1 MIVHRESRVFPYA
14 PPAVF
19 EIVADVERY
28 PEFLP
33 WVIGARILRR
43 GHNSFD
49 AEVLVGFKMI
59 RERYTSHV
67 ALNRP
72 HAIDV
77 RYTHGPFR
85 HLVNRWQFAASP
97 EGCRVDFYIEFEFR
111 SRILQKL
118 IGALFGEAVRKMVAA
133 FESRARQLH
142 GNAQPGRAPV
152 ADGRPA

>member
-1 MIVHRESRVFPYA
+1 MIRHSESRILPHTPAEVFDL
-14 PPAVF
+14 
-19 EIVADVERY
+19 VADVERY

-43 GHNSFD
+43 AGNTFD

-67 ALNRP
+67 VLERP
-72 HAIDV
+72 ERIEV

-85 HLVNRWQFAASP
+85 HLINRWQFAPVP
-97 EGCRVDFYIEFEFR
+97 EGCKVDFYIEFEFR

-118 IGALFGEAVRKMVAA
+118 IGGLFSEAVRKMVAA
-133 FESRARQLH
+133 FEIRARTLYGTQKP
-142 GNAQPGRAPV
+142 ARAVP
-152 ADGRPA
+152 DGRPA